1 MALQHAKP
9 GEVIDLSTLS
19 EPKSIAL
26 VKHERFEVMRISLS
40 VGQSMAPHKVPSPIT
55 VQCLEGKCIFSVG
68 DVPHELSPSMWLYL
82 EGEAM
87 HAVEALEETRLLVT
101 VLFKESGKA

>member
-1 MALQHAKP
+1 
-9 GEVIDLSTLS
+9 
-19 EPKSIAL
+19 
-26 VKHERFEVMRISLS
+26 
-40 VGQSMAPHKVPSPIT
+40 
-55 VQCLEGKCIFSVG
+55 
-68 DVPHELSPSMWLYL
+68 MWLYL